1 MYTIGLI
8 GILGCLPKYMGNKC
22 LNKGDCDAFTV
33 VEQSSP
39 SETPFEI
46 SRDDIVNETRVNNF
60 QLTDRGLL
68 AETEVRETCRALHLG
83 TKTYALTLEKWYHK
97 PFKGYR
103 LTQDV
108 FTNGEYQA
116 CSNWELE
123 STIDVAIYN
132 KSAENKELLTP
143 LQRSGD
149 KVLFPLSALG
159 MGMLINPEEPTLQV
173 QTLQVEQSETAQSK
187 RNPFDVLL
195 PERNSD
201 WLCQVIPTI
210 DRIVAAEHYSTW
222 KILVNVNGGKA
233 ALPYLHNEEPRLLQ
247 MQNEIQSCTPS
258 TQRYLQGII
267 RAAANEHTDGYG
279 HLNYLYSGLFG
290 KKLTGVRKGGT
301 TKKTT
306 TGKSAGKRSG
316 SIVGTYQCKH
326 NGEMAYMRI
335 YRNGVFSLKLELK
348 SGSAQGVCSGSRCTI
363 ESINN
368 NAVAFTDSV
377 NQFSVKRTGGS
388 LFINNK
394 VRCEKKS

>member
-22 LNKGDCDAFTV
+22 LNQGHCDDFNV

-46 SRDDIVNETRVNNF
+46 SRDDIVNESQVSNF

-68 AETEVRETCRALHLG
+68 AETETREACRALHLG
-83 TKTYALTLEKWYHK
+83 SKTYALTLEKWYHK

-103 LTQDV
+103 LTEDV
-108 FTNGEYQA
+108 FTNGDYQP
-116 CSNWELE
+116 CSDWEIE
-123 STIDVAIYN
+123 STSDVAIYN
-132 KSAENKELLTP
+132 TSVDNTTLLTP

-149 KVLFPLSALG
+149 NVLFPLSSLG
-159 MGMLINPEEPTLQV
+159 IGMLQNPEEPTLQV
-173 QTLQVEQSETAQSK
+173 TIEQVQNRADKQK
-187 RNPFDVLL
+187 PIDVLL
-195 PERNSD
+195 PERNGD

-233 ALPYLHNEEPRLLQ
+233 AFGYLHNDEPRLLHL
-247 MQNEIQSCTPS
+247 QNEIQSCVPA

-267 RAAANEHTDGYG
+267 RAAANEHADSYG

-290 KKLTGVRKGGT
+290 KKLTGVRRTGT
-301 TKKTT
+301 AKKST
-306 TGKSAGKRSG
+306 TGTSSKRRSG

-348 SGSAQGVCSGSRCTI
+348 SGSAQGVCSGSRCTV
-363 ESINN
+363 ENINN

-377 NQFSVKRTGGS
+377 NQFSVKRSGNS